1 MEFICKNINVD
12 SKGVLT
18 FNGYNALDLI
28 KKYGS
33 PLYVFDE
40 DRIRE
45 NIRIYVNALK
55 KYFGE
60 NSYPLY
66 ASKAASFKRIYEI
79 CNEENIGSD
88 VVSSGEIYIAK
99 EAKFPLEKTYFHGN
113 NKTDEDIEYA
123 IKCGVGMFVVDNED
137 ELFAL
142 DEIAG
147 KYKII
152 QNILIRLTP
161 GIDPHTYAAVATG
174 KVDSKF
180 GNAIATGQAEKI
192 FLKAIGL
199 KNVKLHGFHCHVG
212 SQVFDNTV
220 YLQSSKIMLEFIA
233 LIKNKYDF
241 VTKEL
246 NLGGG
251 YGVRYTNEDPIID
264 IDNNIKELS
273 EAMKKTCKKL
283 NIDLPNI
290 RMEPGRSIIADA
302 GITLYTCGTKKMIE
316 GYKNYISIDGGMSDN
331 PRYALYKSKYTILN
345 ASRMNEENDL
355 KCSLV
360 GRCCESGDIIQEDI
374 YLPST
379 TKRGDIIAVLT
390 TGAYNYAMSMN
401 YNKIT
406 KLPIIMVNKY
416 KSYIAVKRETFAD
429 LIRNDL

>member
-161 GIDPHTYAAVATG
+161 GIDPHTYEAVATG

-199 KNVKLHGFHCHVG
+199 KNVKLQGFHCHVG

-345 ASRMNEENDL
+345 ASRMNEDNDL

-416 KSYIAVKRETFAD
+416 KSYFAVKRETFAD